1 MSQPCPLCNVE
12 AQQVSQLPTQPLYA
26 VNCPACGKYHIT
38 MSGLDY
44 PLPTNALRGKVSAW
58 TRQEHEAGHTA
69 LVTDEKLFNPPKLF
83 DGLTVE
89 SKLLRALQTVA
100 RKWPNPSERVALN
113 GTDWPLFCDTG
124 KNEFEWLFATLFK
137 RGFIDQSMTDPDDR
151 IRLTALA
158 WQTLESANSKF
169 QQADLCF
176 VAMRFLPEL
185 DPLFASMKNAAARAG
200 YFCQRVDTD
209 PHADNIDQRLI
220 DMLKRCRFV
229 IADFTE
235 NSHNVYFEAGFAK
248 GMDKPVIWTKRVG
261 EKAHFDTRQFYFI
274 EWSDAD
280 WADFELRLETS
291 IGAIV
296 GRLVAKL
303 AAS

>member
-1 MSQPCPLCNVE
+1 MSQPCPLCKIE
-12 AQQVSQLPTQPLYA
+12 AEQVSQLPTQPLYA

-38 MSGLDY
+38 MSGLDD
-44 PLPTNALRGKVSAW
+44 PLPTNALPGKVSAW
-58 TRQEHEAGHTA
+58 TRQEHEAGHIA
-69 LVTDEKLFNPPKLF
+69 LVTDEKLLNPPKLF
-83 DGLTVE
+83 DGLTCE
-89 SKLLRALQTVA
+89 SKLLRALQTIA
-100 RKWPNPSERVALN
+100 RKWPNPGEYVALN
-113 GTDWPLFCDTG
+113 ATHWPLFCDTG
-124 KNEFEWLFATLFK
+124 FNEFMWLLKSLFE
-137 RGFIDQSMTDPDDR
+137 RTFLDQNLAN
-151 IRLTALA
+151 IKVAKARLTALA

-185 DPLFASMKNAAARAG
+185 DPLFTSMRKAAARAG

-209 PHADNIDQRLI
+209 PHADHIDQRLI

-229 IADFTE
+229 IADFTD
-235 NSHNVYFEAGFAK
+235 NSHNVYFEAGSAK
-248 GMDKPVIWTKRVG
+248 GMDKPVIWTKRAG

-274 EWSDAD
+274 EWSA
-280 WADFELRLETS
+280 ADFELRLETS